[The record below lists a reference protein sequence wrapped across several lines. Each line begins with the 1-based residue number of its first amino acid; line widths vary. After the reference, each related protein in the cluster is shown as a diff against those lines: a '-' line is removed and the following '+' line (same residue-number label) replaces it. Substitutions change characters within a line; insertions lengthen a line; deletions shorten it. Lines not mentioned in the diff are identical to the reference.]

1 MLGFHCICHRLAL
14 ACSDIRDELSCIQE
28 FEKTL
33 LQLWK
38 FFKNSPK
45 RLKIYIKTALSMRH
59 FNTLPAKRKKNIVKR
74 VKKACRTRWL
84 CLHASVDAIYEVY
97 VGLIHCLRSTEEQYK
112 SPRGVM
118 ASGLLKKMD
127 SAEFLDLLYTMK
139 FILPSLTALSKTFQT
154 GGINFSRIKP
164 NLEKTKAQLQ
174 NTATQQTALKKLK
187 SDVNGRLALCE
198 LNMSE
203 HQEKVMKHL
212 YICLY

>member
-59 FNTLPAKRKKNIVKR
+59 FNTLPAKRKKNIVKK
-74 VKKACRTRWL
+74 VKKTCHTCWL
-84 CLHASVDAIYEVY
+84 SLHASVDAIYKEY
-97 VGLIHCLRSTEEQYK
+97 VGLINCLQSIQEQDK
-112 SPRGVM
+112 SPGRAM

-127 SAEFLDLLYTMK
+127 SVEFLGLLYTMK
-139 FILPSLTALSKTFQT
+139 FMLLLLTALSKTLKT
-154 GGINFSRIKP
+154 GAINFPRIKT
-164 NLEKTKAQLQ
+164 NLEKMKAQLLD
-174 NTATQQTALKKLK
+174 TATQQTALKKLK
-187 SDVNGRLALCE
+187 SDVNDRLALCE
-198 LNMSE
+198 LKMSA
-203 HQEKVMKHL
+203 HQEKIMKHL
-212 YICLY
+212 YICFY

>member
-1 MLGFHCICHRLAL
+1 MH
-14 ACSDIRDELSCIQE
+14 
-28 FEKTL
+28 
-33 LQLWK
+33 
-38 FFKNSPK
+38 
-45 RLKIYIKTALSMRH
+45 H

-84 CLHASVDAIYEVY
+84 SLHASVDAIYEVY
-97 VGLIHCLRSTEEQYK
+97 VGLIHCLRSIQEQYK

-127 SAEFLDLLYTMK
+127 SAEFLDLLDTMK
-139 FILPSLTALSKTFQT
+139 FMLPSLTALRKTFQT

-174 NTATQQTALKKLK
+174 NTATQQTPSKKLK

-203 HQEKVMKHL
+203 HQEKVIKHL